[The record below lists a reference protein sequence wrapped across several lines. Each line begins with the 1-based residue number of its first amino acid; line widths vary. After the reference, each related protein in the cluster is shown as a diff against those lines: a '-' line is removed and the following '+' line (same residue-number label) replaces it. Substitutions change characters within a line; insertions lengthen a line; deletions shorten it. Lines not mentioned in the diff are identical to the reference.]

1 MKDERLEK
9 MKQEYEEIRIPA
21 ELRRR
26 VEAGIQKGKEDGEE
40 IIRMNKKS
48 KLIKFVR
55 NTAGAVV
62 AAMLAITIMANSG
75 ASIANAMMK
84 IPVLGT
90 IAEIVTFREYK
101 DSTND
106 MTADVK
112 IPEVSVKNEDGS
124 VNQETTDAVN
134 KSIQEYTDEIIAQYK
149 ADVEASGG
157 EGKQLVDLE
166 YEVITDSDRLFSIRF
181 DKLQIMASGAE
192 SVKNEDGSVNQETT
206 DAVNKSIQEYTDEI
220 IAQYKADVEASG
232 GEGKQLVDLEY
243 EVITD
248 SDRLFSIRFDKLQIM
263 ASGAESVKIYHID
276 KQTGQMINLKGLFKE
291 DVNFIDPISDNIKK
305 QMKEQMEADESR
317 MYFIDSDM
325 PESDFQSIT
334 EDTTFYVNDSGK
346 LVIVFDEYEV
356 APGSMGVVE
365 FEIPTD
371 VIQDIVQDG
380 FVS

>member
-192 SVKNEDGSVNQETT
+192 SVK
-206 DAVNKSIQEYTDEI
+206 
-220 IAQYKADVEASG
+220 
-232 GEGKQLVDLEY
+232 
-243 EVITD
+243 
-248 SDRLFSIRFDKLQIM
+248 
-263 ASGAESVKIYHID
+263 IYHID

-305 QMKEQMEADESR
+305 QMKEQMAADESK

-325 PESDFQSIT
+325 LESDFQSIT

-356 APGSMGVVE
+356 APGSMVVVE

>member
-1 MKDERLEK
+1 
-9 MKQEYEEIRIPA
+9 
-21 ELRRR
+21 
-26 VEAGIQKGKEDGEE
+26 
-40 IIRMNKKS
+40 MNKKS

-192 SVKNEDGSVNQETT
+192 SVK
-206 DAVNKSIQEYTDEI
+206 
-220 IAQYKADVEASG
+220 
-232 GEGKQLVDLEY
+232 
-243 EVITD
+243 
-248 SDRLFSIRFDKLQIM
+248 
-263 ASGAESVKIYHID
+263 IYHID

-305 QMKEQMEADESR
+305 QMKEQMAADESR

>member
-157 EGKQLVDLE
+157 EGKQLV
-166 YEVITDSDRLFSIRF
+166 Y
-181 DKLQIMASGAE
+181 
-192 SVKNEDGSVNQETT
+192 
-206 DAVNKSIQEYTDEI
+206 
-220 IAQYKADVEASG
+220 
-232 GEGKQLVDLEY
+232 LEY

-305 QMKEQMEADESR
+305 QMKEQMAADESK

>member
-124 VNQETTDAVN
+124 V
-134 KSIQEYTDEIIAQYK
+134 K
-149 ADVEASGG
+149 
-157 EGKQLVDLE
+157 
-166 YEVITDSDRLFSIRF
+166 
-181 DKLQIMASGAE
+181 
-192 SVKNEDGSVNQETT
+192 QETT

-305 QMKEQMEADESR
+305 QMKEQMAADESK

>member
-192 SVKNEDGSVNQETT
+192 SVK
-206 DAVNKSIQEYTDEI
+206 
-220 IAQYKADVEASG
+220 
-232 GEGKQLVDLEY
+232 
-243 EVITD
+243 
-248 SDRLFSIRFDKLQIM
+248 
-263 ASGAESVKIYHID
+263 IYHID

-305 QMKEQMEADESR
+305 QMKEQMAADESK

-371 VIQDIVQDG
+371 VIQDIVHEG

>member
-1 MKDERLEK
+1 MKDERLGK

-192 SVKNEDGSVNQETT
+192 SVK
-206 DAVNKSIQEYTDEI
+206 
-220 IAQYKADVEASG
+220 
-232 GEGKQLVDLEY
+232 
-243 EVITD
+243 
-248 SDRLFSIRFDKLQIM
+248 
-263 ASGAESVKIYHID
+263 IYHID

-305 QMKEQMEADESR
+305 QMKEQMAADESK

>member
-192 SVKNEDGSVNQETT
+192 SVK
-206 DAVNKSIQEYTDEI
+206 
-220 IAQYKADVEASG
+220 
-232 GEGKQLVDLEY
+232 
-243 EVITD
+243 
-248 SDRLFSIRFDKLQIM
+248 
-263 ASGAESVKIYHID
+263 IYHID

-305 QMKEQMEADESR
+305 QMKEQMAADESK

-334 EDTTFYVNDSGK
+334 EDTTLYVNGSGK

>member
-157 EGKQLVDLE
+157 EGKQLL
-166 YEVITDSDRLFSIRF
+166 
-181 DKLQIMASGAE
+181 
-192 SVKNEDGSVNQETT
+192 
-206 DAVNKSIQEYTDEI
+206 
-220 IAQYKADVEASG
+220 
-232 GEGKQLVDLEY
+232 DLEY

-305 QMKEQMEADESR
+305 QMKEQMAADESK

>member
-192 SVKNEDGSVNQETT
+192 SVK
-206 DAVNKSIQEYTDEI
+206 
-220 IAQYKADVEASG
+220 
-232 GEGKQLVDLEY
+232 
-243 EVITD
+243 
-248 SDRLFSIRFDKLQIM
+248 
-263 ASGAESVKIYHID
+263 IYHID

-305 QMKEQMEADESR
+305 QMKEQMAADESR

>member
-55 NTAGAVV
+55 NTAGSVV

-192 SVKNEDGSVNQETT
+192 SVK
-206 DAVNKSIQEYTDEI
+206 
-220 IAQYKADVEASG
+220 
-232 GEGKQLVDLEY
+232 
-243 EVITD
+243 
-248 SDRLFSIRFDKLQIM
+248 
-263 ASGAESVKIYHID
+263 IYHID

-305 QMKEQMEADESR
+305 QMKEQMAADESK

>member
-9 MKQEYEEIRIPA
+9 MKQEYEEIRNPA

-26 VEAGIQKGKEDGEE
+26 VETEIQKGKEDGEE

-112 IPEVSVKNEDGS
+112 IPE
-124 VNQETTDAVN
+124 
-134 KSIQEYTDEIIAQYK
+134 I
-149 ADVEASGG
+149 
-157 EGKQLVDLE
+157 
-166 YEVITDSDRLFSIRF
+166 
-181 DKLQIMASGAE
+181 

-305 QMKEQMEADESR
+305 QMKEQMAADESK

>member
-157 EGKQLVDLE
+157 EGKL
-166 YEVITDSDRLFSIRF
+166 
-181 DKLQIMASGAE
+181 
-192 SVKNEDGSVNQETT
+192 
-206 DAVNKSIQEYTDEI
+206 
-220 IAQYKADVEASG
+220 
-232 GEGKQLVDLEY
+232 LVDLEY

-305 QMKEQMEADESR
+305 QMKEQMAADEGR

>member
-192 SVKNEDGSVNQETT
+192 SVK
-206 DAVNKSIQEYTDEI
+206 
-220 IAQYKADVEASG
+220 
-232 GEGKQLVDLEY
+232 
-243 EVITD
+243 
-248 SDRLFSIRFDKLQIM
+248 
-263 ASGAESVKIYHID
+263 IYHID

-305 QMKEQMEADESR
+305 QMKEQMAADESK

-325 PESDFQSIT
+325 PESDFRSIT